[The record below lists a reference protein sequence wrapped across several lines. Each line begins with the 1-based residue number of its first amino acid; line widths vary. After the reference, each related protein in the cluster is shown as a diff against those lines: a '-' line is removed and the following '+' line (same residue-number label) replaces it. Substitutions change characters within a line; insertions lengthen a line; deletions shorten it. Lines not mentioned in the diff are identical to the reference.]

1 LAGIAEGSN
10 KVVQI
15 DLTIIYSDRNI
26 NVCNA
31 FRIFLPRGGDM
42 DKDKAFADPCT
53 EAARRM
59 ARARETLANSR
70 SQEARA
76 SAASEYESLMET
88 VAETQFFT
96 EGCYE
101 PGEDANPD
109 IDFHRDLYGRD
120 KS

>member
-1 LAGIAEGSN
+1 
-10 KVVQI
+10 
-15 DLTIIYSDRNI
+15 
-26 NVCNA
+26 
-31 FRIFLPRGGDM
+31 M
-42 DKDKAFADPCT
+42 DKGSIAADPCT

-70 SQEARA
+70 SREERA
-76 SAASEYESLMET
+76 QAGREYEDLRLV

-101 PGEDANPD
+101 PGESANPD

-120 KS
+120 K

>member
-1 LAGIAEGSN
+1 MDKEGIA
-10 KVVQI
+10 
-15 DLTIIYSDRNI
+15 
-26 NVCNA
+26 
-31 FRIFLPRGGDM
+31 
-42 DKDKAFADPCT
+42 ADPCT

-70 SQEARA
+70 SREERVKAVR
-76 SAASEYESLMET
+76 EYEDLRLV

-101 PGEDANPD
+101 PGESANPD

-120 KS
+120 K